1 MSKNLTIGTKFT
13 IDNVSYKIKDIQERH
28 NIVFAEPIGVKY
40 KKNEIPDPDI
50 FPISQVQQALSN
62 NLKHIKNTQCNF
74 LQTLSND
81 LKHIRN
87 TQCNFLNVDE
97 DLNNDIDKYID
108 SYSGKNKEV
117 LK

>member
-1 MSKNLTIGTKFT
+1 MNRNLTIGTKFS
-13 IDNVSYKIKDIQERH
+13 IDGVSFKIKDIQERH
-28 NIVFAEPIGVKY
+28 NVVFAEPIGKKY

-50 FPISQVQQALSN
+50 FTISQVQQALN
-62 NLKHIKNTQCNF
+62 NSLKHIK
-74 LQTLSND
+74 
-81 LKHIRN
+81 N

-97 DLNNDIDKYID
+97 DLNNDINKHIN

>member
-1 MSKNLTIGTKFT
+1 MNKNLTIGTKFI

-50 FPISQVQQALSN
+50 FPISQVQQALN
-62 NLKHIKNTQCNF
+62 NSLKHIK
-74 LQTLSND
+74 
-81 LKHIRN
+81 N

>member
-1 MSKNLTIGTKFT
+1 MNKNLTIGTKFI
-13 IDNVSYKIKDIQERH
+13 IDNVSYKIKDNQERH
-28 NIVFAEPIGVKY
+28 NSVFAEPIGVKY

-62 NLKHIKNTQCNF
+62 DLKHIK
-74 LQTLSND
+74 
-81 LKHIRN
+81 N

-97 DLNNDIDKYID
+97 DLNNDINKYID

>member
-1 MSKNLTIGTKFT
+1 MNRNLTIGTKFT
-13 IDNVSYKIKDIQERH
+13 IDDVSYKIKDIQERH
-28 NIVFAEPIGVKY
+28 NVVFAEPIGKKY

-50 FPISQVQQALSN
+50 FSISQVQQALN
-62 NLKHIKNTQCNF
+62 NGLKHIK
-74 LQTLSND
+74 
-81 LKHIRN
+81 N

-97 DLNNDIDKYID
+97 DLNDDINKHIN

>member
-1 MSKNLTIGTKFT
+1 MNKNLTIGTKFS
-13 IDNVSYKIKDIQERH
+13 IDDISYKIKDIQERH
-28 NIVFAEPIGVKY
+28 NVVFAEPIGRKY

-50 FPISQVQQALSN
+50 FSISQVQQALNN

-74 LQTLSND
+74 L
-81 LKHIRN
+81 
-87 TQCNFLNVDE
+87 NVDE
-97 DLNNDIDKYID
+97 DLNDDINKHIN

>member
-1 MSKNLTIGTKFT
+1 MNKNLTIGTKFS
-13 IDNVSYKIKDIQERH
+13 IDDISYKIKDIQERH
-28 NIVFAEPIGVKY
+28 NVVFAEPIGKKY

-50 FPISQVQQALSN
+50 FSISQVQQALNN

-74 LQTLSND
+74 L
-81 LKHIRN
+81 
-87 TQCNFLNVDE
+87 NVDE
-97 DLNNDIDKYID
+97 DLNDDINKHIN

>member
-1 MSKNLTIGTKFT
+1 MNRNLTIGTKFT
-13 IDNVSYKIKDIQERH
+13 IDDVSYKIKDIQERH
-28 NIVFAEPIGVKY
+28 NVVFAEPIGKKY

-50 FPISQVQQALSN
+50 FSISQVQQALNN

-74 LQTLSND
+74 L
-81 LKHIRN
+81 
-87 TQCNFLNVDE
+87 NVDE
-97 DLNNDIDKYID
+97 DLNDDINKHIN

>member
-1 MSKNLTIGTKFT
+1 MNKNLTIGTKFS
-13 IDNVSYKIKDIQERH
+13 IDDISYKIKDIQERH
-28 NIVFAEPIGVKY
+28 NVVFAEPIGKKY

-50 FPISQVQQALSN
+50 FTISQVQQALSN
-62 NLKHIKNTQCNF
+62 NLKHIKNAQCNF

-81 LKHIRN
+81 LKHVKN
-87 TQCNFLNVDE
+87 TQSNFLNVDE

>member
-1 MSKNLTIGTKFT
+1 MNKNLTIGTKFI

-62 NLKHIKNTQCNF
+62 
-74 LQTLSND
+74 D

-97 DLNNDIDKYID
+97 DLNNDINKYID

>member
-1 MSKNLTIGTKFT
+1 MNRNLTIGTKFS
-13 IDNVSYKIKDIQERH
+13 IDGVSFKIKDIQERH
-28 NIVFAEPIGVKY
+28 NVVFAEPIGKKY

-50 FPISQVQQALSN
+50 FTISQVQQALNN

-74 LQTLSND
+74 L
-81 LKHIRN
+81 
-87 TQCNFLNVDE
+87 NVDK
-97 DLNNDIDKYID
+97 DLNNDINKHIN

>member
-1 MSKNLTIGTKFT
+1 MNRNLTIGTKFT
-13 IDNVSYKIKDIQERH
+13 IDDVSYKIKDIQERH
-28 NIVFAEPIGVKY
+28 NVVFAEPIGKKY

-50 FPISQVQQALSN
+50 FSISQVQQVLN
-62 NLKHIKNTQCNF
+62 NSLKHIKNTQCNF

-97 DLNNDIDKYID
+97 DLNNDINKYID